1 MKPKQKQ
8 NNNLIN
14 NLNTMNEKKNKPKP
28 NKKNIEHFVY
38 DRTIR
43 EIFQEIPKSFVR
55 LLTNKE
61 AIELLETKFP
71 KVEEK
76 QIDLLVKLNDNS
88 LFHLELQLSDDIDM
102 PNRMLYYALLI
113 QKNYKQFPKQ
123 MVLYLGQ
130 KPITTPN
137 SINLNS
143 LQFSYDIKYIK
154 DLDCEV
160 LINSDDINDNI
171 LSILCN
177 VKDINSLLKK
187 LKTKLDRLSEKKKED
202 YIRKL
207 LYLFRLRPN
216 FYDIIDET

>member
-8 NNNLIN
+8 NNNLNN
-14 NLNTMNEKKNKPKP
+14 NLNTMNKKKNKPKQ

-43 EIFQEIPKSFVR
+43 EIFQEIPTSFVK

-102 PNRMLYYALLI
+102 PQIECY
-113 QKNYKQFPKQ
+113 
-123 MVLYLGQ
+123 
-130 KPITTPN
+130 TT
-137 SINLNS
+137 
-143 LQFSYDIKYIK
+143 
-154 DLDCEV
+154 
-160 LINSDDINDNI
+160 
-171 LSILCN
+171 
-177 VKDINSLLKK
+177 
-187 LKTKLDRLSEKKKED
+187 
-202 YIRKL
+202 
-207 LYLFRLRPN
+207 LFN
-216 FYDIIDET
+216 F